1 VKRPATLIGLTVLAL
16 ALGAC
21 GRNMADQPKY
31 LPYQE
36 SILFEDRSSA
46 RPLLEGT
53 VSRER
58 GGLSPAFLRGT
69 DERGAFLT
77 EPPIDITVE
86 VLQRGQERYNIYC
99 APCHN
104 YDGGGGGM
112 VVQKGFPAPASF
124 HEPRL
129 QQADIGYIYAAVTN
143 AEGKFEIPDLPVG
156 KNTFTIWHSTS
167 GYVWR
172 TLDVD
177 VKPNGTSLTLKVKTQ
192 PAGERV
198 KLVPV
203 Q

>member
-1 VKRPATLIGLTVLAL
+1 MRRPATLTVLMVL
-16 ALGAC
+16 TLLLSAC

-36 SILFEDRSSA
+36 SILFENRSSA
-46 RPLLEGT
+46 RPLIEGT

-69 DERGAFLT
+69 DERGAFLS
-77 EPPIDITVE
+77 EPPIELTFE

-129 QQADIGYIYAAVTN
+129 QQADIGYIYAAITN
-143 AEGKFEIPDLPVG
+143 GFGRMYSYASRIPPEDRWAISAYVRALQLSQSASLDDVPEAWRDALADAEGAE
-156 KNTFTIWHSTS
+156 
-167 GYVWR
+167 
-172 TLDVD
+172 
-177 VKPNGTSLTLKVKTQ
+177 
-192 PAGERV
+192 
-198 KLVPV
+198 
-203 Q
+203 

>member
-1 VKRPATLIGLTVLAL
+1 VLVGLTVLAL
-16 ALGAC
+16 LLSAC
-21 GRNMADQPKY
+21 GRNMAEQPKY

-46 RPLLEGT
+46 RPLIEGT

-58 GGLSPAFLRGT
+58 GGLSLAFLRGT
-69 DERGAFLT
+69 DERGAFLR
-77 EPPIDITVE
+77 EAPIEVTLE

-104 YDGGGGGM
+104 YDGGGNGI

-129 QQADIGYIYAAVTN
+129 QQADIGYIYFAITN
-143 AEGKFEIPDLPVG
+143 GFGRMYSYASRIPPEDRWA
-156 KNTFTIWHSTS
+156 ISA
-167 GYVWR
+167 YVR
-172 TLDVD
+172 ALQLSQSATLDD
-177 VKPNGTSLTLKVKTQ
+177 IPEPLRETLREAPRQLVA
-192 PAGERV
+192 AGEGA
-198 KLVPV
+198 